1 MGMGTVVGVRLGW
14 MRRTR
19 LGWTVASVLGLTG
32 FVACGDNSDPG
43 STEAVGG
50 EPASMAC
57 PNGVAAS
64 GEGGGCATGAGG
76 AGEGGLPAEG
86 GSSAVAGSS
95 AASGGGGEGG
105 TAGKGGTAGTGGAS
119 AGIGGVGGEGGSTE
133 SPIDA
138 ATLVVLPIEQRPY
151 TECEA
156 FKKGAEYDQD
166 EDGMPLKLY
175 KGNYYEHPVLLAQA
189 GLEWLACYR
198 DGNDTWYLDHA
209 ITAGHHLVDLS
220 HGFDGAMFF
229 PYHFDYSVHGN
240 KANAMVAPWYSGMA
254 QGQVLSL
261 FSRLGELTSEA
272 EWQEAAAATLL
283 SFNFVNGK
291 SEPWIIDI
299 DEDNS
304 TWIEEYPIEQE
315 KHVLNGFMFAMFG
328 LYDYYAWQGDAFAK
342 KVFLQSLHTLRLNV
356 ESFRNPGAISVYCLA
371 HRRNSN
377 GYHPIH
383 IGQLQAMTRMTNDPY
398 FSSVADLFAEDYP
411 P

>member
-1 MGMGTVVGVRLGW
+1 M
-14 MRRTR
+14 
-19 LGWTVASVLGLTG
+19 ASVLGLTG
-32 FVACGDNSDPG
+32 FAACGDNANPG
-43 STEAVGG
+43 STEAAGG
-50 EPASMAC
+50 EPASLAC
-57 PNGVAAS
+57 FKGVVAS
-64 GEGGGCATGAGG
+64 GEGGGCATATGLGG
-76 AGEGGLPAEG
+76 AGEGGVPEEG
-86 GSSAVAGSS
+86 GSAAVAGS
-95 AASGGGGEGG
+95 AGAGAGAGGSG
-105 TAGKGGTAGTGGAS
+105 AKGGTAGAAGTTAGAGIGGEGGAGG
-119 AGIGGVGGEGGSTE
+119 AGGVGGVGGEAGSPD
-133 SPIDA
+133 SPIDSA
-138 ATLVVLPIEQRPY
+138 DVVVLPIDQRPY

-156 FKKGAEYDQD
+156 FKKGAAYDQD

-198 DGNDTWYLDHA
+198 EGNDTWYLEHA
-209 ITAGHHLVDLS
+209 IAAGHHLVAMS
-220 HGFDGAMFF
+220 HDIDGAMFF
-229 PYHFDYSVHGN
+229 PYHFDYLVHGN

-261 FSRLGELTSEA
+261 FSRLGELTSDV

-283 SFNFVNGK
+283 SFNYVNGK
-291 SEPWIIDI
+291 TEPWIIDI
-299 DEDNS
+299 DENNS
-304 TWIEEYPIEQE
+304 VWIEEYPIERE

-377 GYHPIH
+377 GYHAIH

-398 FSSVADLFAEDYP
+398 FASVADLFAEDYAP
-411 P
+411 